1 LDCSTIT
8 EIPTT
13 SRPIRLIEN
22 RSRVDVWAL
31 QQCGALMDGATT
43 ELWAG
48 LRGYQLATHAPNLWI
63 GETRVLVIW
72 DEQGRTWFEC
82 PACGRRCKHLYF
94 DELTCRI
101 CLRLDY
107 SSRHLHRTVPGI
119 HRIRQLRQRIGA
131 DPRPF
136 APLPSAGATTSASTG
151 SLMRSGYW
159 SRGSSAISATS
170 TGPSSAASES
180 ARRRASGSHTE
191 NPTTF

>member
-1 LDCSTIT
+1 MTGCFGLLDDHGN
-8 EIPTT
+8 PYHF
-13 SRPIRLIEN
+13 PPDRLIES

-82 PACGRRCKHLYF
+82 PACGRRCKHLYL

-119 HRIRQLRQRIGA
+119 HRIRRLRQRIGA

-136 APLPSAGATTSASTG
+136 APLPK
-151 SLMRSGYW
+151 
-159 SRGSSAISATS
+159 
-170 TGPSSAASES
+170 
-180 ARRRASGSHTE
+180 RRRHHVRFHRIADEIRLLEQRLVGHLGDINRTLQRRIRICE
-191 NPTTF
+191 AKGKW